1 MLGIVGIRLSKR
13 TLRLLMPQRLA
24 AKKGLNALIVG
35 AGEVG
40 GQIVRGLKQ
49 EQNARFRPIGLVDDD
64 KAKQGMLIH
73 GVKVLG
79 PISSLPRFVR
89 SLSAEAVIIAIP
101 SAPAHVIR
109 DTVKL
114 ARDAG
119 IKELKIVPFLS
130 ELYSGEARTS
140 EIREVQSEDVLA
152 RDPISIDT
160 SAIQKMV
167 AGKTVLVTGAAGSI
181 GSELCRQVI
190 RFGASTLFAL
200 DIDETGLFNLQRDI
214 GRLFPNG
221 NCCPVIADVRDKEL
235 IQRLFVK
242 LSPSIVFHAAAYKHV
257 PLMEDFPAEAV
268 KTNVFGTKVVLEEA
282 KHTNAEAFV
291 LISTDKAVN
300 PTSVMGASKRVAELV
315 VRSSDDSS
323 HTRCMAVRFGN
334 VLGSRGSVVPTFVDQ
349 IKHGG
354 PVTVTDPE
362 MRRYFMLTSEAVVLV
377 LQAAAMG
384 KGGEVFVLDMG
395 EPVSILEMAKELIR
409 FHGYEPDKDIPI
421 VYSGIRRGEK
431 LFEELLTAEEGTD
444 ATAHEKIFAAR
455 MSARLTGDELEVY
468 LGRLNELTTK
478 GENGEE
484 IKEVLQEMI
493 FGRRNV
499 GGPIDEEQ

>member
-1 MLGIVGIRLSKR
+1 
-13 TLRLLMPQRLA
+13 
-24 AKKGLNALIVG
+24 
-35 AGEVG
+35 
-40 GQIVRGLKQ
+40 
-49 EQNARFRPIGLVDDD
+49 
-64 KAKQGMLIH
+64 
-73 GVKVLG
+73 
-79 PISSLPRFVR
+79 
-89 SLSAEAVIIAIP
+89 
-101 SAPAHVIR
+101 
-109 DTVKL
+109 
-114 ARDAG
+114 
-119 IKELKIVPFLS
+119 
-130 ELYSGEARTS
+130 
-140 EIREVQSEDVLA
+140 
-152 RDPISIDT
+152 
-160 SAIQKMV
+160 
-167 AGKTVLVTGAAGSI
+167 
-181 GSELCRQVI
+181 
-190 RFGASTLFAL
+190 
-200 DIDETGLFNLQRDI
+200 
-214 GRLFPNG
+214 
-221 NCCPVIADVRDKEL
+221 
-235 IQRLFVK
+235 
-242 LSPSIVFHAAAYKHV
+242 
-257 PLMEDFPAEAV
+257 
-268 KTNVFGTKVVLEEA
+268 
-282 KHTNAEAFV
+282 V

-300 PTSVMGASKRVAELV
+300 PTSVMGASKRVAELI